1 MPQVGY
7 PKYRQRPYLP
17 ELINGNLDGQN
28 TDPLVFGQSFIY
40 ANCQQPHSP
49 TLRNLEIGSLIL
61 FGSMKGQRCA
71 ERFLLDTVFVVG
83 STTKYHPLPPDL
95 DGCLASRPFQKRV
108 SIEARCE
115 EDDLSRDL
123 LTCYFGATP
132 EQPSGEI
139 YGFVPSRVF
148 DKQTAGFPRVPL
160 VASRFVN
167 PKKTQGI
174 KVTPNVSAT
183 DIRKFWNEL
192 RAQVTS
198 LGLVEGV
205 SFAEPGRLLVQK

>member
-1 MPQVGY
+1 
-7 PKYRQRPYLP
+7 
-17 ELINGNLDGQN
+17 
-28 TDPLVFGQSFIY
+28 
-40 ANCQQPHSP
+40 
-49 TLRNLEIGSLIL
+49 
-61 FGSMKGQRCA
+61 
-71 ERFLLDTVFVVG
+71 
-83 STTKYHPLPPDL
+83 
-95 DGCLASRPFQKRV
+95 
-108 SIEARCE
+108 
-115 EDDLSRDL
+115 
-123 LTCYFGATP
+123 
-132 EQPSGEI
+132 
-139 YGFVPSRVF
+139 VF